1 MDLRKRKWTGS
12 KINRVSANMCE
23 SMFEN
28 TMHHV
33 FGWPQTKRRGKLLRK
48 AIQLKLQLAFIAR
61 HRIETETEKKNT
73 MLAWWC
79 STRVKRPAAECYAE
93 TLQKGCPEIC
103 PRIALSQGH
112 PLVNDW
118 SDRLR
123 SATM

>member
-1 MDLRKRKWTGS
+1 MSTGAVGVVEATVLP
-12 KINRVSANMCE
+12 NN
-23 SMFEN
+23 
-28 TMHHV
+28 
-33 FGWPQTKRRGKLLRK
+33 Q
-48 AIQLKLQLAFIAR
+48 

>member
-1 MDLRKRKWTGS
+1 MHFPARKVAVPASSGLR
-12 KINRVSANMCE
+12 
-23 SMFEN
+23 F
-28 TMHHV
+28 
-33 FGWPQTKRRGKLLRK
+33 
-48 AIQLKLQLAFIAR
+48 R